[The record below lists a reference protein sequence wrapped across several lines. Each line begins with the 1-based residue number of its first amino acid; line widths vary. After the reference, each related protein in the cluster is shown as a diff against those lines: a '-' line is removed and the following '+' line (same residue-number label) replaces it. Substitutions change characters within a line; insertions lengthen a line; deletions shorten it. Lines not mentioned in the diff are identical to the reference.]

1 MTERRKR
8 EVILASSAGF
18 CFGVKKAVETVYREA
33 EESKDTVYSYGAII
47 HNEEVVRD
55 LTEKGVVVFEDADA
69 AAKVGAL
76 PEQAGPRSTASARR
90 RNSALSIRPVPL
102 SIKYIKSSR
111 RKTERDAGC

>member
-69 AAKVGAL
+69 AAKVSAL
-76 PEQAGPRSTASARR
+76 PEQAGTIILRSHGGTQ
-90 RNSALSIRPVPL
+90 
-102 SIKYIKSSR
+102 
-111 RKTERDAGC
+111 RKGHRGGFRGSEA

>member
-69 AAKVGAL
+69 AAKVSAL
-76 PEQAGPRSTASARR
+76 PEHAGTIILRSHGVGPEVYQIGRAH
-90 RNSALSIRPVPL
+90 V
-102 SIKYIKSSR
+102 
-111 RKTERDAGC
+111 